1 MTTRTVARPS
11 ISDLDLDALLAL
23 YPPKLEPMPDGRDQ
37 LPHFVSIIDLLLRW
51 FKAANRSVAV
61 MGDNFIYYL
70 DEDGQRRP
78 VAPDVFV
85 ALDVDLELLD
95 QQRSYFI
102 EDMGKPPDFVLEIGS
117 PSTAHRDLD
126 EKTRIYAQLGVPEYW
141 MFDPTGGRRY
151 GFPLRGM
158 RLANGEYRPID
169 MVEGPDGSMGGH
181 SDALGLDLLWDGNDL
196 QLIDPV
202 AGRRLRRSEEL
213 EADVRSAE
221 ARARSAEA
229 HAQQE
234 RRERLA
240 AEARAEQERRER
252 LAAEAELAELRR
264 RLDLP

>member
-1 MTTRTVARPS
+1 MTTRTVTRPS

-51 FKAANRSVAV
+51 FKAVNRSVAV
-61 MGDNFIYYL
+61 MGDNFIYYR
-70 DEDGQRRP
+70 DEDGRRRP

-141 MFDPTGGRRY
+141 MFDPTGGRHY
-151 GFPLRGM
+151 GFPLRGL
-158 RLANGEYRPID
+158 RLANGEYGPID
-169 MVEGPDGSMGGH
+169 MVEGPDGSMRGH
-181 SDALGLDLLWDGNDL
+181 SDALGLDLLWDGSGL

-202 AGRRLRRSEEL
+202 SGRRLRRSEEL

-221 ARARSAEA
+221 ARA
-229 HAQQE
+229 QQE

-240 AEARAEQERRER
+240 AEADVRSAEARAQQERRER

-264 RLDLP
+264 RLNRP